1 MVLPVVQEIRLSC
14 SQKGDSAENTQP
26 GSHLGE
32 MRMEAEE
39 CESSPCV
46 PEALKLFRAGAPCLS
61 ADLSVCLSVCPWRL
75 YSGRSWFS
83 LVGRLGFSVI
93 FILCVASFPAEK
105 LFFSFL
111 IFKKNHS
118 QNKTLTGKSK
128 TAALTLFL

>member
-1 MVLPVVQEIRLSC
+1 
-14 SQKGDSAENTQP
+14 
-26 GSHLGE
+26 
-32 MRMEAEE
+32 MEAEE
-39 CESSPCV
+39 CESSSCV
-46 PEALKLFRAGAPCLS
+46 PEALKLFRAGAPVSVLTCP
-61 ADLSVCLSVCPWRL
+61 SVCLWRL